1 MEVIMIKEKLVEMA
15 SSYFKVDEEKFL
27 QVVNN
32 IENLEV
38 KSIDDI
44 KNLDQAQLTT
54 LVESL
59 TNAFGDTDAAKNL
72 MGGITDLAGK
82 FFK

>member
-27 QVVNN
+27 NVVNN
-32 IENLEV
+32 IESLDV
-38 KSIDDI
+38 KSIEDI

-59 TNAFGDTDAAKNL
+59 TNAFGDTEAAQGL
-72 MGGITDLAGK
+72 MGGLSDMAGK

>member
-1 MEVIMIKEKLVEMA
+1 MIKEKLVEMA
-15 SSYFKVDEEKFL
+15 SSYFKVDQEKFMN
-27 QVVNN
+27 VVNN
-32 IENLEV
+32 IENLDV
-38 KSIDDI
+38 KSVDDI

-59 TNAFGDTDAAKNL
+59 TSAFGDTEAGQGL
-72 MGGITDLAGK
+72 VGGLTDLAGK